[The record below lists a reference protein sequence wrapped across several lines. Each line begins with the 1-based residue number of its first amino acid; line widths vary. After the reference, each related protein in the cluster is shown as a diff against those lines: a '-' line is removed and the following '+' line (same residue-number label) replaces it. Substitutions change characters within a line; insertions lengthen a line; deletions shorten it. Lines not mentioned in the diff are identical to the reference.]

1 MSPQMVEPRILVWSS
16 NPFPGAYLG
25 LNSQC
30 LNKNA
35 HSSTTHK
42 PPLGGST
49 LSPCTAEWVK
59 ETDTQRSNGQPGEVR
74 KQKEEKIP
82 SRKFTT

>member
-1 MSPQMVEPRILVWSS
+1 MSPQMVEPRILVRSS

-30 LNKNA
+30 LNKKCSQQHYSQTA
-35 HSSTTHK
+35 TR
-42 PPLGGST
+42 GQY